1 MVFSLKYKSVINLGK
16 IKEAYSRSV
25 NDKQARKMCIGEFRV
40 LLTVTVSTM
49 RMLPTMVKMKKNKNR
64 TERTFCSFGFC
75 VRPRKIK

>member
-40 LLTVTVSTM
+40 LLTVVVTTC
-49 RMLPTMVKMKKNKNR
+49 
-64 TERTFCSFGFC
+64 TEHLNT
-75 VRPRKIK
+75 IKPEIRCGVGAGWGLLHLG